1 MRCAAA
7 NDRLRRCSSPFDGGM
22 LDVWSQETRRDLIQT
37 VYGRFRI
44 WCPGREARTMFGTPH
59 LPEGSEERMAQR
71 NPSWRARKFGDQL
84 RELRKDCGMT
94 SHEVGE
100 ILGRGQAYV
109 VRFENGR
116 YPVGDRELVQLMDL
130 YHISDMDQRER
141 LLRDSVE
148 VAKRG
153 WWEGYVTDK
162 AFADFL
168 WAENRASSIKIFQ
181 LDTVPGLLQTRA
193 FAESLIKA
201 GPNGDDELQVRR
213 DLEQRQMRSRV
224 LKRDSAP
231 EVQFLVS
238 EAILWQRGAAFEV
251 LAEQFEHLLKIVELP
266 NVELRVLPLES
277 RGHTEAAIATG
288 FRILEMPDDWP
299 TLVQIETG
307 PAGSVVL
314 EEPDIDSF
322 LTAFAK
328 LWDDSALS
336 PGDSVAKIK
345 TIAEELK

>member
-1 MRCAAA
+1 
-7 NDRLRRCSSPFDGGM
+7 
-22 LDVWSQETRRDLIQT
+22 
-37 VYGRFRI
+37 
-44 WCPGREARTMFGTPH
+44 
-59 LPEGSEERMAQR
+59 MAQR

-168 WAENRASSIKIFQ
+168 WAENRASSIRIFQ

-193 FAESLIKA
+193 FAESLLRV
-201 GPNGDDELQVRR
+201 GPHGGDELQIRR
-213 DLEQRQMRSRV
+213 DLEQRQMRSRLLSREDPPRV
-224 LKRDSAP
+224 
-231 EVQFLVS
+231 EFLLHES
-238 EAILWQRGAAFEV
+238 ILWQRGAVAEV
-251 LAEQFEHLLKIVELP
+251 LAEQFDRLIEVGDRANL
-266 NVELRVLPLES
+266 ELRVLPLSS
-277 RGHTEAAIATG
+277 RDHIDAGIATG
-288 FRILEMPDDWP
+288 FRILEMPDEWP

-307 PAGSVVL
+307 PAGSIVL
-314 EEPDIDSF
+314 EEPDINSF
-322 LTAFAK
+322 QTAYAK
-328 LWDDSALS
+328 LWDGSALS
-336 PGDSVAKIK
+336 PGDSVVKIK
-345 TIAEELK
+345 TIAEGLK